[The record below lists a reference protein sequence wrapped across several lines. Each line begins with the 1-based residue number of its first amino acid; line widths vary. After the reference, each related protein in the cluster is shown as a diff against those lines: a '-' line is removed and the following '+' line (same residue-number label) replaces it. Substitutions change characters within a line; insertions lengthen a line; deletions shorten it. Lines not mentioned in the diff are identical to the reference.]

1 MANPL
6 KIKKKRGGHR
16 GSVTKMVNELEGA
29 LAATSTDLAKVIKF
43 KRTLEEEVTTIK
55 DLKEKLLDSIDN
67 CSPSFYKF
75 SHTGST
81 QENEKVYVTTESGDA
96 ACDTRNSDDQATLTD
111 HVSNILLCITY
122 SEDGSDLCICYCYH

>member
-43 KRTLEEEVTTIK
+43 KRTLEEEVTILK

-67 CSPSFYKF
+67 CSRDPSF
-75 SHTGST
+75 
-81 QENEKVYVTTESGDA
+81 
-96 ACDTRNSDDQATLTD
+96 
-111 HVSNILLCITY
+111 
-122 SEDGSDLCICYCYH
+122 